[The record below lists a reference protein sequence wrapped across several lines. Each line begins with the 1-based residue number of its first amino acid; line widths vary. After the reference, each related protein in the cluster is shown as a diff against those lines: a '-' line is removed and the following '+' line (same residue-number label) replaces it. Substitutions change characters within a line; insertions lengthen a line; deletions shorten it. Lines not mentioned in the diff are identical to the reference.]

1 MRQVRAAGGL
11 HSVPLVVIVSK
22 TGRYGSTSQ
31 DLTEVAEEKNRVDKV
46 PNALAG
52 LSTNGRVV
60 LIEGDLKSEAI
71 VRSILDV
78 LQTDQ
83 GSK

>member
-1 MRQVRAAGGL
+1 
-11 HSVPLVVIVSK
+11 VSNI
-22 TGRYGSTSQ
+22 GRPGSTHQ
-31 DLTEVAEEKNRVDKV
+31 DPTAVAEEKNRVDKV

-52 LSTNGRVV
+52 LSTNRRVV
-60 LIEGDLKSEAI
+60 LIDGKLNSEAI

-83 GSK
+83 GYK